1 MKLQTLACAVAIAT
15 GGFFFSHVVNEAIA
29 ANDTVAVSQAIQPT
43 QEQALVSRQLA
54 TLVDRQH
61 YLNHRLDAATSNRI
75 LDFYLD
81 SLDADHSLFLAPE
94 VEQYKR
100 NYGANFGAAL
110 KAGDLSGPYLIH
122 AQYRERLKQFYE
134 FMLAELKKPQNLKQ
148 ANVYIDTDREK
159 APYFKSAA
167 EQRAHWQKMLVSQL
181 INLTISK
188 EEESAKQKAL
198 KDDPALANGQD
209 LASPEDLTP
218 VQTLTKRYTRQLE
231 RISRVKSDDVL
242 DKTLNAMMLT
252 YDPHSNYFPPVDA
265 MELNRQT
272 TLQLEGIGVS
282 IRPER
287 GNEDYTKIETIVEGG
302 PASKSGQI
310 KSGDR
315 IIGVAQDG
323 DKMVDVVGWASNEVV
338 GLIRGKRGTKV
349 SLRLL
354 GPGASMGQART
365 VSLVRDVIQ
374 EEDAGVR
381 SRTVDIKRDGK
392 NYTFGVIEIPSF
404 YLNYR
409 ARRAGTDYRSVSEDT
424 NNALKALAAK
434 NVSGIIIDLRNN
446 PGGSLEEVA
455 RMLGQVIKSGP
466 VVQIR
471 DGNGNVS
478 VFEDNDG
485 GAQTYAGPLAVM
497 VNLASA
503 SASEIYSA
511 AIQDYERGIVIGSTT
526 TGKGTAQVQLDTLAH
541 GQATLTQRKFYRVTG
556 GSTQNKGVVPDI
568 KLVDIY
574 NEEFGERKAK
584 NALKWDTIPTAPFKR
599 EGSIQPYV
607 QNLAQMSQQRVVADP
622 QFKYLEQ
629 RKAIAKKTEEQKRV
643 VLDIDQRKAEL
654 NALEQKTLESE
665 NQRRAVTGQK
675 PYANWESYQAA
686 MDALIESRSKMKATQ
701 RPALP
706 EEEVF
711 VTESANIL
719 LDYAKL
725 QSGKTITN

>member
-1 MKLQTLACAVAIAT
+1 MKLQTVACAVAIAT
-15 GGFFFSHVVNEAIA
+15 GGFFFTHVVSDAIA
-29 ANDTVAVSQAIQPT
+29 AEKSEVTSKAIQPT

-61 YLNHRLDAATSNRI
+61 YLNLRLDAQTSQRI
-75 LDFYLD
+75 FDFYID
-81 SLDADHSLFLAPE
+81 SLDAEHSLFLASE
-94 VEQYKR
+94 VEDYKKR
-100 NYGANFGAAL
+100 YGANFGANL
-110 KAGDLSGPYLIH
+110 KAGNLTGPFEIH
-122 AQYRERLKQFYE
+122 AHYRDRLKQFYT
-134 FMLAELKKPQNLKQ
+134 FMLEELKKPQNLHQ
-148 ANVYIDTDREK
+148 TNVYIDTDREK
-159 APYFKSAA
+159 APFFKTQA
-167 EQRAHWQKMLVSQL
+167 EQRAYWSKMLVSQL

-188 EEESAKQKAL
+188 EEELAKQKAL
-198 KDDPALANGQD
+198 KANPELANGQD
-209 LASPEDLTP
+209 LAGPEDLTP

-231 RISRVKSDDVL
+231 RLSRIKSDDVL

-302 PASKSGQI
+302 PASKSGQV

-323 DKMVDVVGWASNEVV
+323 EAMVDVIGWPSNEIV

-349 SLRLL
+349 TLRLL
-354 GPGASMGQART
+354 GPGASLSQARNVT
-365 VSLVRDVIQ
+365 ITRDVIQ

-381 SRTVDIKRDGK
+381 TRVVEVQRDGK
-392 NYTFGVIEIPSF
+392 KHQFGVIEIPSF

-424 NNALKALAAK
+424 NNALKELSAK
-434 NVSGIIIDLRNN
+434 NVEGILIDLRNN

-478 VFEDNDG
+478 VFEDDDG
-485 GAQTYAGPLAVM
+485 GAQTYAGPLAVL

-526 TGKGTAQVQLDTLAH
+526 TGKGTAQVQLDSLAY
-541 GQATLTQRKFYRVTG
+541 GQATLTQRKFYRITG
-556 GSTQNKGVVPDI
+556 GSTQNKGVIPDI

-584 NALKWDTIPTAPFKR
+584 NALQWDTIPTAPFKR
-599 EGSIQPYV
+599 EGEVQKYV
-607 QNLAQMSQQRVVADP
+607 PDLVKSSQVRVNLDP

-629 RKAIAKKTEEQKRV
+629 RKAIQKKTDDQKRL
-643 VLDIDQRKAEL
+643 VLDLNQRKAEL
-654 NALEQKTLESE
+654 AELERRTLEAE
-665 NQRRAVTGQK
+665 NARRAATGLK
-675 PYANWESYQAA
+675 PYANWESYQASLDA
-686 MDALIESRSKMKATQ
+686 MIEARAKMKAKE
-701 RPALP
+701 RPQLP
-706 EEEVF
+706 EEEAF
-711 VTESANIL
+711 ITEAAHVL
-719 LDYAKL
+719 LDYARL
-725 QSGKTITN
+725 QGKAK

>member
-1 MKLQTLACAVAIAT
+1 MKLQTIACAVAIAT
-15 GGFFFSHVVNEAIA
+15 GGFFFTHAINEAIA
-29 ANDTVAVSQAIQPT
+29 ATETTAVTKQAIVPS

-61 YLNHRLDAATSNRI
+61 YLNQRLDAKTSARI

-81 SLDADHSLFLAPE
+81 SLDPDHSLFLASE
-94 VEQYKR
+94 VDGYKR
-100 NYGANFGAAL
+100 KYGSNLGAAL
-110 KAGDLSGPYLIH
+110 KAGDLSGPYAIH
-122 AQYRERLKQFYE
+122 AQYRDRLTQFYTY
-134 FMLAELKKPQNLKQ
+134 MLDELKKPQNLKQ
-148 ANVYIDTDREK
+148 ANVYIETDREK
-159 APYFKSAA
+159 APYFANEAA
-167 EQRAHWQKMLVSQL
+167 QRQHWNKMLVSQL

-188 EEESAKQKAL
+188 EEELAKQKAL
-198 KDDPALANGQD
+198 KANPELANGQD
-209 LASPEDLTP
+209 LTSSEDLTP
-218 VQTLTKRYTRQLE
+218 VQTLTKRYMRQLE

-242 DKTLNAMMLT
+242 DKTLNAMTLT

-302 PASKSGQI
+302 PASKSGQV

-323 DKMVDVVGWASNEVV
+323 EKMVDVIGWPSNEIV

-349 SLRLL
+349 TIRLL
-354 GPGASMGQART
+354 GSGASMSQARNVT
-365 VSLVRDVIQ
+365 ITRDVIQ

-381 SRTVDIKRDGK
+381 SRTVNVTRDGQQ
-392 NYTFGVIEIPSF
+392 YTFGVIEIPSF

-409 ARRAGTDYRSVSEDT
+409 ARRAGTEYRSVSEDT
-424 NNALKALAAK
+424 NNALKTLAAK

-478 VFEDNDG
+478 VFEDDDN

-526 TGKGTAQVQLDTLAH
+526 TGKGTAQVQLDNLAH

-556 GSTQNKGVVPDI
+556 GSTQNKGVIPDV

-584 NALKWDTIPTAPFKR
+584 NALEWDTIPTAPFKR
-599 EGSIQPYV
+599 EGSIAPYV
-607 QNLAQMSQQRVVADP
+607 KRLGELSQARVKVDP
-622 QFKYLEQ
+622 QFNYLEQ
-629 RKAIAKKTEEQKRV
+629 RKDISKKTEDQKRV

-654 NALEQKTLESE
+654 LALEKQTLDSE
-665 NQRRAVTGQK
+665 NKRRQIAGQK
-675 PYANWESYQAA
+675 PYANWESYQAS
-686 MDALIESRSKMKATQ
+686 MEALVEARAKMKANQ

-706 EEEVF
+706 EEEAF
-711 VTESANIL
+711 VTESANVL

-725 QSGKTITN
+725 QKGSAK

>member
-61 YLNHRLDAATSNRI
+61 YLNQRLDAATSNRI

-94 VEQYKR
+94 VEQYKK

-148 ANVYIDTDREK
+148 SNVYIDTDREK

-181 INLTISK
+181 INLNISK
-188 EEESAKQKAL
+188 EEEAAKQKAL

-231 RISRVKSDDVL
+231 RMSRVKSDDVL

-354 GPGASMGQART
+354 GAGASMSQART

-434 NVSGIIIDLRNN
+434 NVTGIIIDLRNN

-455 RMLGQVIKSGP
+455 RRLGQVIKSGP

-478 VFEDNDG
+478 VFEDDDG

-584 NALKWDTIPTAPFKR
+584 NALEWDTIPTAPFKR
-599 EGSIQPYV
+599 EGSVQPYV

-675 PYANWESYQAA
+675 PYANWESYQAS

-711 VTESANIL
+711 VTESANVL

-725 QSGKTITN
+725 QSAKTAAN

>member
-1 MKLQTLACAVAIAT
+1 MKFQTIACAVAIAT
-15 GGFFFSHVVNEAIA
+15 GGLFFTHVVNDAIA
-29 ANDTVAVSQAIQPT
+29 ADGKEVVSKAVLQPS

-61 YLNHRLDAATSNRI
+61 YLNMRLDAQTSQRI
-75 LDFYLD
+75 FDFYID
-81 SLDADHSLFLAPE
+81 SLDADHSLFLASE
-94 VEQYKR
+94 IEDYKKR
-100 NYGANFGAAL
+100 YGATFGANL
-110 KAGDLSGPYLIH
+110 KAGNLSGPYEIH
-122 AQYRERLKQFYE
+122 AQYRERLAQFYT
-134 FMLAELKKPQNLKQ
+134 FMLEELKKPQNLNQK
-148 ANVYIDTDREK
+148 NVYIETDREK
-159 APYFKSAA
+159 APFFKTQA
-167 EQRAHWQKMLVSQL
+167 EQRAHWSKMLVSQL

-188 EEESAKQKAL
+188 EEEQAKQNAL
-198 KDDPALANGQD
+198 KANPELANGQD
-209 LASPEDLTP
+209 LTGPEDLTP
-218 VQTLTKRYTRQLE
+218 AQTLTKRYTRQLE
-231 RISRVKSDDVL
+231 RLSRIKSDDVL

-302 PASKSGQI
+302 PASKSGQV

-315 IIGVAQDG
+315 IVGVAQDG
-323 DKMVDVVGWASNEVV
+323 EQMVDVIGWPSNEIV

-349 SLRLL
+349 TLKLL
-354 GPGASMGQART
+354 GPGATMGQARN

-381 SRTVDIKRDGK
+381 TRTVEIQRDGK
-392 NYTFGVIEIPSF
+392 KYQYGVIEIPSF

-424 NNALKALAAK
+424 NKALKELAAK
-434 NVSGIIIDLRNN
+434 NVAGIIVDLRNN

-478 VFEDNDG
+478 VFEDDDG

-526 TGKGTAQVQLDTLAH
+526 TGKGTAQVQLDSLAH

-556 GSTQNKGVVPDI
+556 GSTQNKGVIPDI

-584 NALKWDTIPTAPFKR
+584 NALEWDTIPTAPFKR
-599 EGSIQPYV
+599 EGVVQKYV
-607 QNLAQMSQQRVVADP
+607 PELAKLSQQRVVQNP

-629 RKAIAKKTEEQKRV
+629 RTAAMKKVEDQKRV
-643 VLDIDQRKAEL
+643 VLDLEQRKAEL
-654 NALEQKTLESE
+654 LDIERKALEAE
-665 NQRRAVTGQK
+665 NARRAATGLK
-675 PYANWESYQAA
+675 PYPNWESYQASLDA
-686 MDALIESRSKMKATQ
+686 MVEARAKMKAKE

-706 EEEVF
+706 EEEAF
-711 VTESANIL
+711 VLEAAHVL
-719 LDYAKL
+719 ADYAQA
-725 QSGKTITN
+725 QSKQ